1 MKREAEKIVQQWLDE
16 LSFSAATWD
25 LDAHMQLVSRQVEV
39 TGIPNITSID
49 YKGWKMRRKN
59 EFEKKLLHGLNYRL
73 TDMLSENEGQ
83 LRFKV
88 EEIMRAFN
96 GKVVVIDKEVTLQRE
111 DDGHWRVCRE
121 HFEQIRQR

>member
-39 TGIPNITSID
+39 TGIPNINSID
-49 YKGWKMRRKN
+49 YKGWKLRRKN

-73 TDMLSENEGQ
+73 TDMLSENEEQ

-111 DDGHWRVCRE
+111 ADGQWRVRRE